1 MHQSR
6 ATHHLLRSPFV
17 FSGVRQLQREQF
29 FVQDLLKTF
38 KMCQNMAV
46 MSADC
51 QMPVIHF
58 VGCRSMGLDAI
69 ALRLANSLWRR
80 SADPGFEERA
90 ALAISFLQPTLVA

>member
-51 QMPVIHF
+51 QM
-58 VGCRSMGLDAI
+58 
-69 ALRLANSLWRR
+69 RLACLSFIL
-80 SADPGFEERA
+80 SAAVPWVSMRLLFDWPIRCGVN
-90 ALAISFLQPTLVA
+90 QPTRDSKSGLH